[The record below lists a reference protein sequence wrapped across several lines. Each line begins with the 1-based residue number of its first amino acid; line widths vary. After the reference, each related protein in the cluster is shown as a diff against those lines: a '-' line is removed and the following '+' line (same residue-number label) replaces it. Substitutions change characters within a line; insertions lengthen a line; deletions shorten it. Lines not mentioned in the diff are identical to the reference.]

1 MNAMNEAL
9 LDFLKTLKQHNLLEN
24 ATNSGLV
31 VYADDQFVNQQSM
44 KMNFSDINITDKLV
58 MFSNGQDVVDYFDS
72 LLKDLDLSLTQ
83 GEE

>member
-1 MNAMNEAL
+1 MSGDRSQPVGPSHHWDARNEAL
-9 LDFLKTLKQHNLLEN
+9 LDFLKILKQHDLLEN

-58 MFSNGQDVVDYFDS
+58 MFSNG
-72 LLKDLDLSLTQ
+72 
-83 GEE
+83 